1 MTATCSVRA
10 TPLASVCTLPRAVRA
25 HASTARRS
33 SMVSP
38 VVRRTCRAST
48 RPVTRPRPTAST
60 ARLSIQTIRT
70 TSPALLDPAMN
81 SAQTPGKRWLARSR
95 VLPSPWMSRL
105 CPPRMVPRLR
115 RPLRPLRRPLRPLR
129 RPLRPLRRPLRPST
143 ISPRLMPIR
152 PSLTLRPPSMLLRRP
167 SMTIWRRSLRIS
179 LLWTSRNST
188 LSSIRLLTRSLL
200 TPPCVLRRM
209 AA

>member
-25 HASTARRS
+25 RASTARRS

-115 RPLRPLRRPLRPLR
+115 RPPRPLRRPP
-129 RPLRPLRRPLRPST
+129 RPST

-200 TPPCVLRRM
+200 TPPCVPRRM

>member
-10 TPLASVCTLPRAVRA
+10 IPLASVCTLPRAVRA

-60 ARLSIQTIRT
+60 ARPSIQTIRT
-70 TSPALLDPAMN
+70 TSPALLDPAMS
-81 SAQTPGKRWLARSR
+81 SAQTPGKRWLARFR

-115 RPLRPLRRPLRPLR
+115 RPPRPLRRPP
-129 RPLRPLRRPLRPST
+129 RPST

-167 SMTIWRRSLRIS
+167 SMTIWRQSLRIS

-200 TPPCVLRRM
+200 TPPCVPRRM

>member
-60 ARLSIQTIRT
+60 ARPSIQTIRT
-70 TSPALLDPAMN
+70 TSPALLDPAMS

-115 RPLRPLRRPLRPLR
+115 RPPRPLQRPP
-129 RPLRPLRRPLRPST
+129 RPST

-167 SMTIWRRSLRIS
+167 SMTIWRQSLRIS

>member
-1 MTATCSVRA
+1 MTVTCSVRA

-60 ARLSIQTIRT
+60 ARPSIQTTRT
-70 TSPALLDPAMN
+70 TSPALLDPAMS
-81 SAQTPGKRWLARSR
+81 SAQTPGKKWLARSR

-105 CPPRMVPRLR
+105 CPPRMAPRLR
-115 RPLRPLRRPLRPLR
+115 RPPRPLRRPRP
-129 RPLRPLRRPLRPST
+129 PSVT
-143 ISPRLMPIR
+143 SPRMIPIR

-167 SMTIWRRSLRIS
+167 WMTTWPRSLRIS
-179 LLWTSRNST
+179 LLWTLRNST
-188 LSSIRLLTRSLL
+188 LSSIRLLTRLLL

>member
-1 MTATCSVRA
+1 MTVTCSVRA

-33 SMVSP
+33 SMASP
-38 VVRRTCRAST
+38 VVRRTRRAST

-60 ARLSIQTIRT
+60 ARPSIQTIQT

-115 RPLRPLRRPLRPLR
+115 RPPLPLRRPPL
-129 RPLRPLRRPLRPST
+129 PST

-152 PSLTLRPPSMLLRRP
+152 PSPTLRPPSMLLRRP

-200 TPPCVLRRM
+200 TPPCVPRRM

>member
-1 MTATCSVRA
+1 MTVTCSVRA
-10 TPLASVCTLPRAVRA
+10 TPLASVCTLPRAVRG

-33 SMVSP
+33 SMASP
-38 VVRRTCRAST
+38 VVRRTRRAST

-60 ARLSIQTIRT
+60 ARPSIQTIQT

-115 RPLRPLRRPLRPLR
+115 RPPRPLRRPP
-129 RPLRPLRRPLRPST
+129 RPST

-200 TPPCVLRRM
+200 TPPCVPRRM

>member
-1 MTATCSVRA
+1 MTVTCSVRA
-10 TPLASVCTLPRAVRA
+10 TLLASVCTLPRAVRV

-33 SMVSP
+33 SMASP

-60 ARLSIQTIRT
+60 ARPSIQTIRT
-70 TSPALLDPAMN
+70 TSPALLDPAMS
-81 SAQTPGKRWLARSR
+81 SAQTPGKRWLERSR

-115 RPLRPLRRPLRPLR
+115 RPPRPLRRPPL
-129 RPLRPLRRPLRPST
+129 LLPST

-152 PSLTLRPPSMLLRRP
+152 PLLTLRPLSMLLRRP
-167 SMTIWRRSLRIS
+167 WMTTWPRSLRIS
-179 LLWTSRNST
+179 LLWTSRSST

-200 TPPCVLRRM
+200 TPPCALRRM

>member
-1 MTATCSVRA
+1 MTVTCSVRA
-10 TPLASVCTLPRAVRA
+10 TLLASVCTLPRAVRV

-33 SMVSP
+33 SMASP

-60 ARLSIQTIRT
+60 ARPSIQTIRT
-70 TSPALLDPAMN
+70 TSPALLDPAMS
-81 SAQTPGKRWLARSR
+81 SAQTPGKRWLERSR

-115 RPLRPLRRPLRPLR
+115 RPPRPLRRPPL
-129 RPLRPLRRPLRPST
+129 LLPST

-152 PSLTLRPPSMLLRRP
+152 PLLTLRPLSMLLRRP
-167 SMTIWRRSLRIS
+167 WMTTWPRSLRIS
-179 LLWTSRNST
+179 LLRTSRNST

-200 TPPCVLRRM
+200 TPPCALRRM

>member
-1 MTATCSVRA
+1 MTVTCSVRA
-10 TPLASVCTLPRAVRA
+10 TLLASVCTLPRAVRV

-33 SMVSP
+33 SMASP

-60 ARLSIQTIRT
+60 ARPSIQTIRT
-70 TSPALLDPAMN
+70 TSPALLDPAMS
-81 SAQTPGKRWLARSR
+81 SAQTPGKRWLERSR

-115 RPLRPLRRPLRPLR
+115 RPPRPLRRPPL
-129 RPLRPLRRPLRPST
+129 LLPST

-152 PSLTLRPPSMLLRRP
+152 PLLTLRPLSMLLRRP
-167 SMTIWRRSLRIS
+167 WMTTWPRSLRIS
-179 LLWTSRNST
+179 LLWTSRSST

-200 TPPCVLRRM
+200 TPPCVPRRM

>member
-1 MTATCSVRA
+1 MTVTCSVRA

-33 SMVSP
+33 SMASP
-38 VVRRTCRAST
+38 VVRRTRRAST

-60 ARLSIQTIRT
+60 ARPSIQTIRT
-70 TSPALLDPAMN
+70 TSPALLDPAMS

-115 RPLRPLRRPLRPLR
+115 RPPLPLRRPPL
-129 RPLRPLRRPLRPST
+129 PST
-143 ISPRLMPIR
+143 ISPRLIPIR
-152 PSLTLRPPSMLLRRP
+152 PSPTLRPPLMLLRRP

-179 LLWTSRNST
+179 LLWTSRNSM

-200 TPPCVLRRM
+200 TPPCVPRRM

>member
-1 MTATCSVRA
+1 MTVTCSVRA

-48 RPVTRPRPTAST
+48 RPVTRPRPMAST
-60 ARLSIQTIRT
+60 ARPSIQTTRT
-70 TSPALLDPAMN
+70 TSPALLDPAMR
-81 SAQTPGKRWLARSR
+81 SAQAPGKRWLARSQ
-95 VLPSPWMSRL
+95 VLPSPWTPRL
-105 CPPRMVPRLR
+105 CPPRMVLRLR
-115 RPLRPLRRPLRPLR
+115 RPPRPLRRPP
-129 RPLRPLRRPLRPST
+129 RPST

-167 SMTIWRRSLRIS
+167 SMTTWPRSLRIS
-179 LLWTSRNST
+179 LLWTLRNST

-200 TPPCVLRRM
+200 TPPCALRRM

>member
-10 TPLASVCTLPRAVRA
+10 TPLASVCTLPRAARA
-25 HASTARRS
+25 RASTARRS

-115 RPLRPLRRPLRPLR
+115 RPLRPLRRPP
-129 RPLRPLRRPLRPST
+129 RPST

-200 TPPCVLRRM
+200 TPPCVPRRM

>member
-115 RPLRPLRRPLRPLR
+115 RPLRPLRRPLRP
-129 RPLRPLRRPLRPST
+129 ST

-152 PSLTLRPPSMLLRRP
+152 PSLTLRLPSMLLRRP

>member
-1 MTATCSVRA
+1 MTVTCSVRA

-115 RPLRPLRRPLRPLR
+115 RPPRPLRRPP
-129 RPLRPLRRPLRPST
+129 RPST

-167 SMTIWRRSLRIS
+167 SMTTWPRSLRIS
-179 LLWTSRNST
+179 LLWTLRNST

-200 TPPCVLRRM
+200 TPPCVPRRM